1 MYTIAYATK
10 PLEIYL
16 AQLKAHGVTVVA
28 DIRSVPYS
36 RVFHDYHREAL
47 QAALREVGIRYVY
60 LGEELGPRSQNPD
73 HYDETGQV
81 QFDRLMQAPLFH
93 RGIQRLFDG
102 LGKGFT
108 IALTCACK
116 DPAICHRSLLVGWSL
131 RHQHDCELQHIL
143 HDGSLESQTALEQR
157 LLEMTGTQPDMFSG
171 GEQGALSLA
180 HQRQCQACAY
190 RRPPGTV

>member
-93 RGIQRLFDG
+93 RGI
-102 LGKGFT
+102 
-108 IALTCACK
+108 
-116 DPAICHRSLLVGWSL
+116 
-131 RHQHDCELQHIL
+131 
-143 HDGSLESQTALEQR
+143 
-157 LLEMTGTQPDMFSG
+157 
-171 GEQGALSLA
+171 
-180 HQRQCQACAY
+180 
-190 RRPPGTV
+190 